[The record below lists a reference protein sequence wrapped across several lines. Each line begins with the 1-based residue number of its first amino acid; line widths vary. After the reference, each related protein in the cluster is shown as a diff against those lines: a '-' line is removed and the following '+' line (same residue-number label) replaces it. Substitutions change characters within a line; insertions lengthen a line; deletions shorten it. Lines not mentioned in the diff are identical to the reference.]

1 MKSSTSIIQ
10 QLIFRG
16 TIMGLDMYAF
26 SVDVEVA
33 RGGVVDVALDVDT
46 ATEIFYWRKF
56 NALHGWME
64 DLYRQ
69 KRGLRHDFNCTTV
82 RLTANDLDRLEMD
95 TGNNKLVPVNGFF
108 FGAQE
113 IDSEDLE
120 SVSDFIKVARQ
131 ALANGKAV
139 FYDSWW

>member
-1 MKSSTSIIQ
+1 
-10 QLIFRG
+10 
-16 TIMGLDMYAF
+16 MGLDMYAF
-26 SVDVEVA
+26 TVNADSVGDA
-33 RGGVVDVALDVDT
+33 TVDVALDPDT
-46 ATEIFYWRKF
+46 AMQISYWRKF

-82 RLTANDLDRLEMD
+82 RLDANDLDRLEMD
-95 TGNNKLVPVNGFF
+95 TGNNKLIPINGFF
-108 FGAQE
+108 FGVQE

-120 SVSDFIKVARQ
+120 SVSDFVKVARQ
-131 ALANGKAV
+131 AIADGKAV

>member
-1 MKSSTSIIQ
+1 
-10 QLIFRG
+10 
-16 TIMGLDMYAF
+16 MGLDMYAF

-33 RGGVVDVALDVDT
+33 RGGVVDVALDADT

-131 ALANGKAV
+131 AIADGKAV

>member
-1 MKSSTSIIQ
+1 MKSSTSITQ
-10 QLIFRG
+10 QLTFRG

-26 SVDVEVA
+26 IVDA
-33 RGGVVDVALDVDT
+33 DGVGDKVTDVALGDT
-46 ATEIFYWRKF
+46 ATEICYWRKF

-69 KRGLRHDFNCTTV
+69 KGGSKESFNCTTV

-108 FGAQE
+108 FGVQE

-120 SVSDFIKVARQ
+120 SVSDFVKVARQ
-131 ALANGKAV
+131 ALADGKAV

>member
-1 MKSSTSIIQ
+1 
-10 QLIFRG
+10 
-16 TIMGLDMYAF
+16 MGLDMYAF
-26 SVDVEVA
+26 IVDVEAA
-33 RGGVVDVALDVDT
+33 RGGSTDVALGDD
-46 ATEIFYWRKF
+46 ATEICYWRKF

-64 DLYRQ
+64 DLYRL
-69 KRGLRHDFNCTTV
+69 KGGSKDSFNCTTV
-82 RLTANDLDRLEMD
+82 RLTDSDLDRLEMD

-120 SVSDFIKVARQ
+120 SVAVFVKTARE
-131 ALANGKAV
+131 AIADGKAV

>member
-1 MKSSTSIIQ
+1 
-10 QLIFRG
+10 
-16 TIMGLDMYAF
+16 MGLDMYAF
-26 SVDVEVA
+26 IVDVEVA
-33 RGGVVDVALDVDT
+33 RGGVVDVALGDT
-46 ATEIFYWRKF
+46 ATEICYWRKF

-69 KRGLRHDFNCTTV
+69 KGGSKESFNCTTV

-95 TGNNKLVPVNGFF
+95 TGNNKLIPVNGFF

-113 IDSEDLE
+113 IFPEDLE
-120 SVSDFIKVARQ
+120 SVGDFVKMARQ
-131 ALANGKAV
+131 ALADGKAV

>member
-1 MKSSTSIIQ
+1 
-10 QLIFRG
+10 
-16 TIMGLDMYAF
+16 MGLDMYAF
-26 SVDVEVA
+26 TVNADSVGDA
-33 RGGVVDVALDVDT
+33 TVDVALDPDT
-46 ATEIFYWRKF
+46 AMQISYWRKF

-69 KRGLRHDFNCTTV
+69 KGGSKESFNCTTV

-131 ALANGKAV
+131 ALADGKAV

>member
-1 MKSSTSIIQ
+1 
-10 QLIFRG
+10 
-16 TIMGLDMYAF
+16 MGLDMYAF
-26 SVDVEVA
+26 TVDVEVA
-33 RGGVVDVALDVDT
+33 RGGVVDVALGDG
-46 ATEIFYWRKF
+46 ATEICYWRKF

-69 KRGLRHDFNCTTV
+69 KGGSKESFNCTTV

-108 FGAQE
+108 FGVQE
-113 IDSEDLE
+113 IDSEDIE
-120 SVSDFIKVARQ
+120 SVAGFVKLARQ
-131 ALANGKAV
+131 ALADGKAV

>member
-1 MKSSTSIIQ
+1 
-10 QLIFRG
+10 
-16 TIMGLDMYAF
+16 MGLDMYAF
-26 SVDVEVA
+26 IVDADKVGDKVT
-33 RGGVVDVALDVDT
+33 DVALGDG
-46 ATEIFYWRKF
+46 ATEICYWRKF

-69 KRGLRHDFNCTTV
+69 KGGSKASFNCTTV

-120 SVSDFIKVARQ
+120 SVATFVKVARQ
-131 ALANGKAV
+131 AIADGKAV

>member
-10 QLIFRG
+10 QLTFQGI
-16 TIMGLDMYAF
+16 IMGLDMYAF
-26 SVDVEVA
+26 IVDAEVA
-33 RGGVVDVALDVDT
+33 RGGVVDVALGDT
-46 ATEIFYWRKF
+46 ATEICYWRKF

-69 KRGLRHDFNCTTV
+69 KGGSKASFNCTTV
-82 RLTANDLDRLEMD
+82 RLTANDLARLEMD
-95 TGNNKLVPVNGFF
+95 TGNNKLIPVNGFF

-120 SVSDFIKVARQ
+120 SVSDFVKVARQ
-131 ALANGKAV
+131 ALADGKAV

>member
-1 MKSSTSIIQ
+1 
-10 QLIFRG
+10 
-16 TIMGLDMYAF
+16 MGLDMYAF

-33 RGGVVDVALDVDT
+33 RGGVTDVALGDN
-46 ATEIFYWRKF
+46 AEQISYWRKF

-69 KRGLRHDFNCTTV
+69 KRGSKESFNCTTV
-82 RLTANDLDRLEMD
+82 RLDLADLDRLEMD
-95 TGNNKLVPVNGFF
+95 TGNNKLIPVNGFF

-113 IDSEDLE
+113 IYPEDLE
-120 SVSDFIKVARQ
+120 SVATFVKVARQ
-131 ALANGKAV
+131 ALADGKAV